1 MIWLKK
7 ILNRITKKQ
16 SLIDMN
22 AEEVYQFWVNYYKRE
37 NYNSLYGI
45 KKGNE

>member
-7 ILNRITKKQ
+7 IWNKITKNQ
-16 SLIDMN
+16 YLIDMN

-37 NYNSLYGI
+37 NYNSLYNI
-45 KKGNE
+45 KKGNK